1 MSVNKWQRTV
11 TDLFMIV
18 FLIVFPHTGLLPM
31 YAFSLLLILLIW
43 LYLRVYKENFSN
55 IGFRFNDLTYKSLA
69 VGSLVG
75 IVYAVFAYWI
85 ISPILAR
92 LGFHEPNLSDFNYLR
107 HNFFNYLFLLVIA
120 CFLVIPFEEI
130 VFRGFIF
137 SRFKA
142 IAGKHRGAF
151 IISGLI
157 TSVLFALYHYQEGL
171 GAVVSIFLFA
181 MIAIWLLKLFKGN
194 LWYVIFFHITY
205 DIFML
210 TAIYLGYM

>member
-1 MSVNKWQRTV
+1 MRVNKWQRTV

-31 YAFSLLLILLIW
+31 YAFSLLLLLLIW
-43 LYLRVYKENFSN
+43 LYLRAYKENFSN
-55 IGFRFNDLTYKSLA
+55 IGFRFNAFTYKSLA
-69 VGSLVG
+69 VGGVIG
-75 IVYAVFAYWI
+75 IVYAVFTYWI
-85 ISPILAR
+85 ISPVLTH
-92 LGFHEPNLSDFNYLR
+92 LGFREANLSDFNYLR
-107 HNFFNYLFLLVIA
+107 HNFFNYLFLLAIA

-130 VFRGFIF
+130 LFRGFIF
-137 SRFKA
+137 SRIKA
-142 IAGKHRGAF
+142 MAGKQAF
-151 IISGLI
+151 KVSGLI

-171 GAVVSIFLFA
+171 GAVISIFLFA
-181 MIAIWLLKLFKGN
+181 IITIWLLKLFKGN